1 MDERTAQQL
10 IELNRAFYAAF
21 AEPFAETRTEPQ
33 PGFVRLATTLSSG
46 VIDLLDVGCGDGRFG
61 RFLREAGHPIRYT
74 GVDLTPGLLDRA
86 RSADDDVLLMRDLSR
101 PGSLDG
107 LGQFGCIAC
116 LSTLQHIPGHQR
128 RLQLLRDM
136 AAHLAPDGVLF
147 LGNWQFL
154 DSPRQRRKLRDWSL
168 AGIDPRDVGR
178 EDHLLS
184 WQRGG
189 EGLRYVAH
197 LDAQL
202 TQRLISE
209 AGLRLLDSFRS
220 DGREGD
226 LNLYSIVG
234 S

>member
-1 MDERTAQQL
+1 MDEHTVQQL
-10 IELNRAFYAAF
+10 VELNRAFYAAF
-21 AEPFAETRTEPQ
+21 AEPFAETRAEPQ
-33 PGFVRLATTLSSG
+33 PGFARLATYLPTG
-46 VIDLLDVGCGDGRFG
+46 AIDLLDVGCGDGRFG
-61 RFLREAGHPIRYT
+61 RFLREAGHTIHYT

-86 RSADDDVLLMRDLSR
+86 RSGDDDVLLVRDLSR
-101 PGSLDG
+101 PGSLDC

-136 AAHLAPDGVLF
+136 ASHLAPDGVLF

-154 DSPRQRRKLRDWSL
+154 DSPRQHRKLRDWSL
-168 AGIDPRDVGR
+168 AGVDPRDVGS

-202 TQRLISE
+202 TQRLIDE